1 MLDRYTRVVL
11 TVIAAC
17 LVYLCLVFSPVGAP
31 LSAQQVVPQQ
41 PPAGALR
48 PGMGTGPAE
57 VVVVGFRLSQDDPPL
72 PVAVR
77 NTVTTQ
83 PSMESPTRVVVAGWE
98 DRRTN
103 ALVRLAP
110 DSGLPIDSSG
120 GAARPTKVVLV
131 GTEAVSGIG
140 WDRRVPVDTRE
151 PGRR

>member
-17 LVYLCLVFSPVGAP
+17 LVYLCLVFSPIGAP
-31 LSAQQVVPQQ
+31 LSAQQAVQQQ
-41 PPAGALR
+41 PPAGAVR

-57 VVVVGFRLSQDDPPL
+57 VVVVGFRLSQDEAPL

-83 PSMESPTRVVVAGWE
+83 PSIESPTRVVVAGWE

-103 ALVRLAP
+103 SLVRLAP
-110 DSGLPIDSSG
+110 DSGLPIDLG
-120 GAARPTKVVLV
+120 GGARPTRVVLV
-131 GTEAVSGIG
+131 GTESISGVG

-151 PGRR
+151 PARR